1 MRIANRPP
9 DRRSIRLPGHD
20 YAQGGVY
27 FLTICVEGRACLL
40 GDVVDGS
47 MRANEAG
54 RMVEATWHD
63 AVARCGSIDSEA
75 FQLMPNHVHGLVV
88 IAGRIDSAP
97 STSLAAFVRRFKS
110 MTTRLYGEM
119 ARTDPWPAAH
129 PPHLW
134 QRNYYEHIVRN
145 DRSRDRI
152 VRYIAANPSRWAFD
166 RENPDS
172 NQPTDL

>member
-1 MRIANRPP
+1 M
-9 DRRSIRLPGHD
+9 PGHD

-27 FLTICVEGRACLL
+27 FLTLCVEGRACRL
-40 GDVVDGS
+40 GEVVRGS
-47 MRANEAG
+47 MRANDAG
-54 RMVEATWHD
+54 RMVQATWYE
-63 AVARCGSIDSEA
+63 VVSRCASIDSEA
-75 FQLMPNHVHGLVV
+75 FQLMPNHVHGLVE
-88 IAGRIDSAP
+88 IAGHVDSAS
-97 STSLAAFVRRFKS
+97 STSLAAFVRRFKT

-119 ARTDPWPAAH
+119 ARDRPWPA
-129 PPHLW
+129 PRPHLW

-172 NQPTDL
+172 TRPTDL